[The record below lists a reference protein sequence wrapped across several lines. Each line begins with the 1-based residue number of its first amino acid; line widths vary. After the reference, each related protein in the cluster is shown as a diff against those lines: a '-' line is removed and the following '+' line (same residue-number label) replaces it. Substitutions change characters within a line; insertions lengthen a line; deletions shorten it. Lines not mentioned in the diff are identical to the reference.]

1 MKEFLKKNWSLLSVG
16 LITVVLAVVA
26 IGTAWKLYQAGS
38 EPVAPTAPASVP
50 KAQEE
55 PTATPVP
62 EEPCVLEF
70 EVPSGTPTPTPTI
83 SVPECWDECTDE
95 CSGDLVCQEVDGTD
109 RCVNEDCPEEEDCEC
124 PGTTPTPT
132 PTGTVT
138 PTPTPGPTGTPTPG
152 PTATPTPTS
161 PPPPPGTTPTPTP
174 TPVELPEAG
183 ISLPTIGALLGGLL
197 LITLSVILAL

>member
-70 EVPSGTPTPTPTI
+70 EVPSGTPTPTPTGE
-83 SVPECWDECTDE
+83 PT
-95 CSGDLVCQEVDGTD
+95 G
-109 RCVNEDCPEEEDCEC
+109 
-124 PGTTPTPT
+124 TPTPT
-132 PTGTVT
+132 PE
-138 PTPTPGPTGTPTPG
+138 PTGTPTPG
-152 PTATPTPTS
+152 PTATPTPIPTS
-161 PPPPPGTTPTPTP
+161 IPGPTSTPTPTPTPKPGVTVTPTP
-174 TPVELPEAG
+174 TPVELIEAG
-183 ISLPTIGALLGGLL
+183 IFLPTIGVLLGGLL
-197 LITLSVILAL
+197 LIVLSVILAL